1 MIIGISGK
9 AGSGKD
15 TAAKMLEVLYA
26 NPNILYEDFSNRK
39 YKNFADIQIV
49 HFADSLKET
58 AQVLFRIGEW
68 ETNTQEGKKTTIEW
82 IGKTVRELLQGV
94 GQGLRDAIDPNLW
107 IKVLFRISE
116 WETNTQEGKKTTID
130 WIGKTIRE
138 LLQGIGQGLRDAI
151 DPNLWVKILFANTED
166 WSNYII
172 ADVRYPNEVYA
183 IKERNG
189 ILLRIDRKG
198 AGAGNHSSETALDN
212 YKEWDVHIENNG
224 SIEDLF
230 EAMRIFTKN
239 YPID

>member
-26 NPNILYEDFSNRK
+26 NPDISYEDFANKR

-58 AQVLFRIGEW
+58 AQVLFRIGEC
-68 ETNTQEGKKTTIEW
+68 ETNTQEVKKTTINW
-82 IGKTVRELLQGV
+82 IDKTV
-94 GQGLRDAIDPNLW
+94 
-107 IKVLFRISE
+107 
-116 WETNTQEGKKTTID
+116 
-130 WIGKTIRE
+130 RE

-183 IKERNG
+183 IKKRNG
-189 ILLRIDRKG
+189 VLIRIDRKG

-230 EAMRIFTKN
+230 EAMKIFIKN

>member
-26 NPNILYEDFSNRK
+26 NPDISYEDFANKR

-49 HFADSLKET
+49 HFADTLKET

-68 ETNTQEGKKTTIEW
+68 ETNTQEGKKTTINW
-82 IGKTVRELLQGV
+82 IGKTV
-94 GQGLRDAIDPNLW
+94 
-107 IKVLFRISE
+107 
-116 WETNTQEGKKTTID
+116 
-130 WIGKTIRE
+130 RE

-151 DPNLWVKILFANTED
+151 DPDLWIKILFANTEN

-172 ADVRYPNEVYA
+172 ADVRYPNEIKA

-189 ILLRIDRKG
+189 ILLRIDREG

-230 EAMRIFTKN
+230 EAMKIFIKN

>member
-26 NPNILYEDFSNRK
+26 NPDISYEDFVNKR
-39 YKNFADIQIV
+39 YKNFADILIV
-49 HFADSLKET
+49 HFADALKET
-58 AQVLFRIGEW
+58 AQVLFRLGEW
-68 ETNTQEGKKTTIEW
+68 ETNTQEGKKTTINW
-82 IGKTVRELLQGV
+82 IGKTV
-94 GQGLRDAIDPNLW
+94 
-107 IKVLFRISE
+107 
-116 WETNTQEGKKTTID
+116 
-130 WIGKTIRE
+130 RE

-151 DPNLWVKILFANTED
+151 DFDLWVKILFANTKG

-172 ADVRYPNEVYA
+172 ADVRYPNEIKA

-198 AGAGNHSSETALDN
+198 AGAGNHSSETALDD

-230 EAMRIFTKN
+230 ETMKIFIKN

>member
-26 NPNILYEDFSNRK
+26 NPDISYEDFSNRK

-49 HFADSLKET
+49 HFADILKET
-58 AQVLFRIGEW
+58 VQVLFGIGEW

-107 IKVLFRISE
+107 IKVLF
-116 WETNTQEGKKTTID
+116 
-130 WIGKTIRE
+130 
-138 LLQGIGQGLRDAI
+138 
-151 DPNLWVKILFANTED
+151 ANTEN

-172 ADVRYPNEVYA
+172 ADVRYPNELDA

-189 ILLRIDRKG
+189 VLLRINRKD

-212 YKEWDVHIENNG
+212 YKEWDLVIDNN
-224 SIEDLF
+224 STKEDLF
-230 EAMRIFTKN
+230 NILKKIIQK
-239 YPID
+239 YPIN

>member
-26 NPNILYEDFSNRK
+26 NPDISYEDFANKK

-49 HFADSLKET
+49 HFADILKET
-58 AQVLFRIGEW
+58 VQTLFGIGEW
-68 ETNTQEGKKTTIEW
+68 ETNTQEGKKTIISW

-107 IKVLFRISE
+107 
-116 WETNTQEGKKTTID
+116 
-130 WIGKTIRE
+130 
-138 LLQGIGQGLRDAI
+138 
-151 DPNLWVKILFANTED
+151 VKALFAYTED

-172 ADVRYPNEVYA
+172 ADVRYPNELEA
-183 IKERNG
+183 IKERDG
-189 ILLRIDRKG
+189 ILLRIDRNG
-198 AGAGNHSSETALDN
+198 AGAGNHDSETALDN
-212 YKEWDVHIENNG
+212 YGEWDFHIGNNG
-224 SIEDLF
+224 SIEELF

>member
-26 NPNILYEDFSNRK
+26 NPDISYEDFANKR

-49 HFADSLKET
+49 HFADALKET
-58 AQVLFRIGEW
+58 AQVLFRLGEW
-68 ETNTQEGKKTTIEW
+68 ETNTQEGKKTTINW
-82 IGKTVRELLQGV
+82 IGKTV
-94 GQGLRDAIDPNLW
+94 
-107 IKVLFRISE
+107 
-116 WETNTQEGKKTTID
+116 
-130 WIGKTIRE
+130 RE

-151 DPNLWVKILFANTED
+151 DPNLWIKILFANTEN

-172 ADVRYPNEVYA
+172 ADVRYPNELDA
-183 IKERNG
+183 IKEHNG

-212 YKEWDVHIENNG
+212 YKEWNVHIENNG
-224 SIEDLF
+224 SLEDLF

>member
-26 NPNILYEDFSNRK
+26 NPDISYEDFANKR

-49 HFADSLKET
+49 HFADALKET
-58 AQVLFRIGEW
+58 AQVLFRLGEW
-68 ETNTQEGKKTTIEW
+68 ETNTQEGKKTTINW
-82 IGKTVRELLQGV
+82 IGKTV
-94 GQGLRDAIDPNLW
+94 
-107 IKVLFRISE
+107 
-116 WETNTQEGKKTTID
+116 
-130 WIGKTIRE
+130 RE
-138 LLQGIGQGLRDAI
+138 LLQGIGQGLRDTI
-151 DPNLWVKILFANTED
+151 DFDLWVKILFANTKG

-172 ADVRYPNEVYA
+172 ADVRYPNEVKA

-198 AGAGNHSSETALDN
+198 AGAGNHSSEIALDD
-212 YKEWDVHIENNG
+212 YKEWDVHIENNS

>member
-26 NPNILYEDFSNRK
+26 NPDISYEDFANKR

-68 ETNTQEGKKTTIEW
+68 ETNTQEGKKITINW
-82 IGKTVRELLQGV
+82 IGKTV
-94 GQGLRDAIDPNLW
+94 
-107 IKVLFRISE
+107 
-116 WETNTQEGKKTTID
+116 
-130 WIGKTIRE
+130 RE

-151 DPNLWVKILFANTED
+151 DPNLWVKILFANTEG

-172 ADVRYPNEVYA
+172 ADVRYPNEIYA
-183 IKERNG
+183 IKKRNG
-189 ILLRIDRKG
+189 VLIRIDRKG

-230 EAMRIFTKN
+230 EAMKIFIKN

>member
-26 NPNILYEDFSNRK
+26 NPDISYEDFVNKR
-39 YKNFADIQIV
+39 YKNFADILIV
-49 HFADSLKET
+49 HFADALKET
-58 AQVLFRIGEW
+58 AQVLFRLGEW
-68 ETNTQEGKKTTIEW
+68 ETNTQEGKKTTINW
-82 IGKTVRELLQGV
+82 IGKTV
-94 GQGLRDAIDPNLW
+94 
-107 IKVLFRISE
+107 
-116 WETNTQEGKKTTID
+116 
-130 WIGKTIRE
+130 RE

-151 DPNLWVKILFANTED
+151 DFDLWVKILFANTKG

-172 ADVRYPNEVYA
+172 ADVRYPNEIKA

-189 ILLRIDRKG
+189 ILIRIDRKG
-198 AGAGNHSSETALDN
+198 AGAGNHSSETALDD

-224 SIEDLF
+224 SIEDFF
-230 EAMRIFTKN
+230 ETMRIFTKN

>member
-9 AGSGKD
+9 AGAGKD

-26 NPNILYEDFSNRK
+26 NPNISYEDFANRR

-49 HFADSLKET
+49 HFADTLKET

-68 ETNTQEGKKTTIEW
+68 ETNTQEGKKTTINW
-82 IGKTVRELLQGV
+82 IGKTV
-94 GQGLRDAIDPNLW
+94 
-107 IKVLFRISE
+107 
-116 WETNTQEGKKTTID
+116 
-130 WIGKTIRE
+130 RE

-151 DPNLWVKILFANTED
+151 DFDLWVKILFANTEG

-172 ADVRYPNEVYA
+172 ADVRYPNEIKA

-189 ILLRIDRKG
+189 ILLRIDREG
-198 AGAGNHSSETALDN
+198 AGAGNHSSETALDD
-212 YKEWDVHIENNG
+212 YKEWDVHIKNNG

-239 YPID
+239 YPIN

>member
-26 NPNILYEDFSNRK
+26 NPDISYEDFANRR
-39 YKNFADIQIV
+39 YKNFADILIV
-49 HFADSLKET
+49 HFADVLKEA
-58 AQVLFRIGEW
+58 AQVLFRLGEW
-68 ETNTQEGKKTTIEW
+68 EINTQEGKKTTINW
-82 IGKTVRELLQGV
+82 IGKTV
-94 GQGLRDAIDPNLW
+94 
-107 IKVLFRISE
+107 
-116 WETNTQEGKKTTID
+116 
-130 WIGKTIRE
+130 RE

-151 DPNLWVKILFANTED
+151 DSNLWVKILFANTKG

-172 ADVRYPNEVYA
+172 ADVRYPNEIKA

-189 ILLRIDRKG
+189 ILLRIDREG
-198 AGAGNHSSETALDN
+198 AGAGNHSSETALDD
-212 YKEWDVHIENNG
+212 YKEWDVHIENND

-230 EAMRIFTKN
+230 ETMRIFTKN

>member
-26 NPNILYEDFSNRK
+26 NPDISYEDFANRR
-39 YKNFADIQIV
+39 YKNFADILIV
-49 HFADSLKET
+49 HFADALKEA
-58 AQVLFRIGEW
+58 AQVLFRLGEW
-68 ETNTQEGKKTTIEW
+68 EINTQEGKKTTINW
-82 IGKTVRELLQGV
+82 IGKTV
-94 GQGLRDAIDPNLW
+94 
-107 IKVLFRISE
+107 
-116 WETNTQEGKKTTID
+116 
-130 WIGKTIRE
+130 RE

-151 DPNLWVKILFANTED
+151 DFDLWVKILFANTKG

-172 ADVRYPNEVYA
+172 ADVRYPNEIKA

-212 YKEWDVHIENNG
+212 YKEWDVHIENNS

>member
-26 NPNILYEDFSNRK
+26 NPDISYEDFANKR

-68 ETNTQEGKKTTIEW
+68 ETNTQEGKKTTMNW
-82 IGKTVRELLQGV
+82 IGQTV
-94 GQGLRDAIDPNLW
+94 
-107 IKVLFRISE
+107 
-116 WETNTQEGKKTTID
+116 
-130 WIGKTIRE
+130 RE
-138 LLQGIGQGLRDAI
+138 LLQGIGQGLRDTI
-151 DPNLWVKILFANTED
+151 DSDLWVKILFANTEG

-172 ADVRYPNEVYA
+172 ADVRYPNEIYA
-183 IKERNG
+183 IKKRNG
-189 ILLRIDRKG
+189 VLIRIDRKG

-212 YKEWDVHIENNG
+212 YKEWDVQIENN
-224 SIEDLF
+224 SFIEDLF
-230 EAMRIFTKN
+230 EAMKIYIKN

>member
-26 NPNILYEDFSNRK
+26 NPDISYEYFANKR

-68 ETNTQEGKKTTIEW
+68 ETNTQEGKKTTINW
-82 IGKTVRELLQGV
+82 IGKTV
-94 GQGLRDAIDPNLW
+94 
-107 IKVLFRISE
+107 
-116 WETNTQEGKKTTID
+116 
-130 WIGKTIRE
+130 RE

-151 DPNLWVKILFANTED
+151 DPNLWVKILFANTEG

-183 IKERNG
+183 IKKRNG
-189 ILLRIDRKG
+189 ILIRIDRKG

-230 EAMRIFTKN
+230 ETMRIFTKN

>member
-26 NPNILYEDFSNRK
+26 NPDISYEDFANKR

-68 ETNTQEGKKTTIEW
+68 ETNTQEGKKTTINW
-82 IGKTVRELLQGV
+82 IGKTV
-94 GQGLRDAIDPNLW
+94 
-107 IKVLFRISE
+107 
-116 WETNTQEGKKTTID
+116 
-130 WIGKTIRE
+130 RE

-151 DPNLWVKILFANTED
+151 DPNLWVKILFANTEG

-183 IKERNG
+183 IKKRNG
-189 ILLRIDRKG
+189 VLIRIDRKG

>member
-26 NPNILYEDFSNRK
+26 NPDISYEDFANKR

-58 AQVLFRIGEW
+58 AQVLFRI
-68 ETNTQEGKKTTIEW
+68 
-82 IGKTVRELLQGV
+82 
-94 GQGLRDAIDPNLW
+94 
-107 IKVLFRISE
+107 SE
-116 WETNTQEGKKTTID
+116 WETNTQEGKKTTIN
-130 WIGKTIRE
+130 WIGKTVRE

-151 DPNLWVKILFANTED
+151 DFDLWVKILFANTED

-172 ADVRYPNEVYA
+172 ADVRYPNEVKA

-198 AGAGNHSSETALDN
+198 AGAGNHSSETALDD

-230 EAMRIFTKN
+230 ETMRIFTKN

>member
-26 NPNILYEDFSNRK
+26 NPDISYEDFSNRK

-49 HFADSLKET
+49 HFADILKET
-58 AQVLFRIGEW
+58 VQVLFGIGEW

-107 IKVLFRISE
+107 IKVLF
-116 WETNTQEGKKTTID
+116 
-130 WIGKTIRE
+130 
-138 LLQGIGQGLRDAI
+138 
-151 DPNLWVKILFANTED
+151 ANTEN

-172 ADVRYPNEVYA
+172 ADVRYPNEVEA

-189 ILLRIDRKG
+189 ILLRIDRKD
-198 AGAGNHSSETALDN
+198 AGAGNHSSETALDD

-224 SIEDLF
+224 SLEDLF
-230 EAMRIFTKN
+230 EAMRVFTKN
-239 YPID
+239 YSID

>member
-15 TAAKMLEVLYA
+15 TVAKMLEVLYA
-26 NPNILYEDFSNRK
+26 NPDISYEDFANKR

-49 HFADSLKET
+49 HFADTLKET
-58 AQVLFRIGEW
+58 AQILFRIGEW
-68 ETNTQEGKKTTIEW
+68 ETNTQEGKKTTINW
-82 IGKTVRELLQGV
+82 IGKTV
-94 GQGLRDAIDPNLW
+94 
-107 IKVLFRISE
+107 
-116 WETNTQEGKKTTID
+116 
-130 WIGKTIRE
+130 RE

-151 DPNLWVKILFANTED
+151 DPNLWVKILFANTEG

-183 IKERNG
+183 IKKRNG
-189 ILLRIDRKG
+189 VLIRIDRKG

-212 YKEWDVHIENNG
+212 YKEWDVHIENND

-230 EAMRIFTKN
+230 EAMKIFIKN

>member
-26 NPNILYEDFSNRK
+26 NPDISYEDFSNRK

-49 HFADSLKET
+49 HFADILKET
-58 AQVLFRIGEW
+58 VQVLFGIGEW

-107 IKVLFRISE
+107 IKVLF
-116 WETNTQEGKKTTID
+116 
-130 WIGKTIRE
+130 
-138 LLQGIGQGLRDAI
+138 
-151 DPNLWVKILFANTED
+151 ANTEN

-172 ADVRYPNEVYA
+172 ADVRYPNELDA

-189 ILLRIDRKG
+189 VLLRINRKD
-198 AGAGNHSSETALDN
+198 AGAGNHSSEIALDD
-212 YKEWDVHIENNG
+212 YKEWDLVIDNN

>member
-26 NPNILYEDFSNRK
+26 NPDISYEDFANKR

-68 ETNTQEGKKTTIEW
+68 ETNTQEGKKTTINW
-82 IGKTVRELLQGV
+82 IGKTV
-94 GQGLRDAIDPNLW
+94 
-107 IKVLFRISE
+107 
-116 WETNTQEGKKTTID
+116 
-130 WIGKTIRE
+130 RE

-183 IKERNG
+183 IKKRNG
-189 ILLRIDRKG
+189 VRIRIDRKD

-224 SIEDLF
+224 SIEDLLKT
-230 EAMRIFTKN
+230 MKIFIKN

>member
-26 NPNILYEDFSNRK
+26 NPNISYEDFANKR

-49 HFADSLKET
+49 HFADTLKET

-68 ETNTQEGKKTTIEW
+68 ETNTQEGKKTIINW
-82 IGKTVRELLQGV
+82 IGKTV
-94 GQGLRDAIDPNLW
+94 
-107 IKVLFRISE
+107 
-116 WETNTQEGKKTTID
+116 
-130 WIGKTIRE
+130 RE
-138 LLQGIGQGLRDAI
+138 LLQGIGQGLRDTI
-151 DPNLWVKILFANTED
+151 DPNLWVKILFANTEG

-172 ADVRYPNEVYA
+172 ADVRYSNEIKA

-198 AGAGNHSSETALDN
+198 AGAGNHSSETALDD
-212 YKEWDVHIENNG
+212 YKEWDVHIKNNG

-230 EAMRIFTKN
+230 EAMRIFIKN

>member
-26 NPNILYEDFSNRK
+26 NPNISYEDFANRR
-39 YKNFADIQIV
+39 YKNFTDIQIV
-49 HFADSLKET
+49 HFADTLKET

-68 ETNTQEGKKTTIEW
+68 ETNTQEGKKTTINW
-82 IGKTVRELLQGV
+82 IGKTV
-94 GQGLRDAIDPNLW
+94 
-107 IKVLFRISE
+107 
-116 WETNTQEGKKTTID
+116 
-130 WIGKTIRE
+130 RE

-151 DPNLWVKILFANTED
+151 DFDIWVKILFANTEG

-172 ADVRYPNEVYA
+172 ADVRYPNEIKA

-189 ILLRIDRKG
+189 ILLRIDREG
-198 AGAGNHSSETALDN
+198 AGAGNHSSETALDD

>member
-26 NPNILYEDFSNRK
+26 NPDISYEDFANKR

-68 ETNTQEGKKTTIEW
+68 ETNTQEGKKTTINW
-82 IGKTVRELLQGV
+82 IGKTV
-94 GQGLRDAIDPNLW
+94 
-107 IKVLFRISE
+107 
-116 WETNTQEGKKTTID
+116 
-130 WIGKTIRE
+130 RE

-151 DPNLWVKILFANTED
+151 DPNLWVKILFANTEG

-172 ADVRYPNEVYA
+172 ADVRYPNEIKA

-189 ILLRIDRKG
+189 VLIRIDRKG
-198 AGAGNHSSETALDN
+198 AGAGNHSSETALDD

>member
-26 NPNILYEDFSNRK
+26 NPDISYEDFVNKR

-68 ETNTQEGKKTTIEW
+68 ETNTQEGKKTTINW
-82 IGKTVRELLQGV
+82 IDKTV
-94 GQGLRDAIDPNLW
+94 
-107 IKVLFRISE
+107 
-116 WETNTQEGKKTTID
+116 
-130 WIGKTIRE
+130 RE

-151 DPNLWVKILFANTED
+151 DPNLWVKILFANTEG

-189 ILLRIDRKG
+189 VLIRIDRKG

-230 EAMRIFTKN
+230 EAMKIFIKN

>member
-26 NPNILYEDFSNRK
+26 NPDISYEDFANKK

-58 AQVLFRIGEW
+58 TQVLFRIGEW
-68 ETNTQEGKKTTIEW
+68 ETNTQEGKKTTINW
-82 IGKTVRELLQGV
+82 IGKTV
-94 GQGLRDAIDPNLW
+94 
-107 IKVLFRISE
+107 
-116 WETNTQEGKKTTID
+116 
-130 WIGKTIRE
+130 RE

-151 DPNLWVKILFANTED
+151 DFDIWVKILFANTNG

-172 ADVRYPNEVYA
+172 ADVRYPNEVKA

-198 AGAGNHSSETALDN
+198 AGAGNHSSETALDD

-224 SIEDLF
+224 SIENLF
-230 EAMRIFTKN
+230 ETMKIFIKN

>member
-9 AGSGKD
+9 AGAGKD

-26 NPNILYEDFSNRK
+26 NPNISYEDFANRR

-49 HFADSLKET
+49 HFADTLKET

-68 ETNTQEGKKTTIEW
+68 ETNTQEGKKTTINW
-82 IGKTVRELLQGV
+82 IGKTVRELLQ
-94 GQGLRDAIDPNLW
+94 
-107 IKVLFRISE
+107 E
-116 WETNTQEGKKTTID
+116 
-130 WIGKTIRE
+130 
-138 LLQGIGQGLRDAI
+138 IGQGLRDTI
-151 DPNLWVKILFANTED
+151 DFDIWVKILFANTEG

-172 ADVRYPNEVYA
+172 ADVRYPNEVKA

-189 ILLRIDRKG
+189 ILLRIDRES
-198 AGAGNHSSETALDN
+198 AGAGNHSSETALDD
-212 YKEWDVHIENNG
+212 YKEWDVHIKNNG

-230 EAMRIFTKN
+230 EAMRIFIKN

>member
-26 NPNILYEDFSNRK
+26 NPDISYEDFANKR

-68 ETNTQEGKKTTIEW
+68 ETNTQEGKKTTINW
-82 IGKTVRELLQGV
+82 IGKTVRELLQG
-94 GQGLRDAIDPNLW
+94 R
-107 IKVLFRISE
+107 
-116 WETNTQEGKKTTID
+116 
-130 WIGKTIRE
+130 
-138 LLQGIGQGLRDAI
+138 GQGLRDAI
-151 DPNLWVKILFANTED
+151 DPNLWVKILFANTEG

-183 IKERNG
+183 IKKRNG
-189 ILLRIDRKG
+189 VLIRIDRKG
-198 AGAGNHSSETALDN
+198 AGAGNHSSETALDD

-230 EAMRIFTKN
+230 EAMRIFIKN

>member
-26 NPNILYEDFSNRK
+26 NPDISYEDFANKR

-49 HFADSLKET
+49 HFADTLKET

-68 ETNTQEGKKTTIEW
+68 ETNTQEGKKTTINW
-82 IGKTVRELLQGV
+82 IGKTV
-94 GQGLRDAIDPNLW
+94 
-107 IKVLFRISE
+107 
-116 WETNTQEGKKTTID
+116 
-130 WIGKTIRE
+130 RE

-172 ADVRYPNEVYA
+172 ADVRYPNEIYA
-183 IKERNG
+183 IKKRNG
-189 ILLRIDRKG
+189 VLIRIDRKG
-198 AGAGNHSSETALDN
+198 AGAGNHSSETALDD

-230 EAMRIFTKN
+230 EAMKIFIKN

>member
-26 NPNILYEDFSNRK
+26 NPDISYEDFANKK

-58 AQVLFRIGEW
+58 TQVLFRIGEW
-68 ETNTQEGKKTTIEW
+68 ETNTQEGKKTTINW
-82 IGKTVRELLQGV
+82 IGKTV
-94 GQGLRDAIDPNLW
+94 
-107 IKVLFRISE
+107 
-116 WETNTQEGKKTTID
+116 
-130 WIGKTIRE
+130 RE

-151 DPNLWVKILFANTED
+151 DPNLWVKILFANTEG

-183 IKERNG
+183 IKKRNG
-189 ILLRIDRKG
+189 VLIRIDRKG

-230 EAMRIFTKN
+230 EAMKIFIKN